1 MGAGCFQNLPKR
13 FPQGSA
19 HSGGPM
25 SFKSFRI
32 CLLGVFIFGFF
43 RFSRPPFLN
52 SKADFGA
59 VLSAIL
65 GRGIAFCVGGVHF
78 FAIFWEAQNRFQN
91 RPRGSSVAPRKGSKR
106 CFFRA
111 LFGGFSGE

>member
-1 MGAGCFQNLPKR
+1 MC
-13 FPQGSA
+13 
-19 HSGGPM
+19 
-25 SFKSFRI
+25 FKSFWI
-32 CLLGVFIFGFF
+32 CLLGVSFLMFF
-43 RFSRPPFLN
+43 RFSEPHFLH
-52 SKADFGA
+52 SEADVGA
-59 VLSAIL
+59 VLNAIL

-78 FAIFWEAQNRFQN
+78 FAIFWAAQNRFQN